1 MARTKQVPTKMP
13 AKLVQPKKTS
23 SSKKKLAEPE
33 AGGVKK
39 VRAARK
45 FKPGTVAMRDIRKAQ
60 RHGNRGIPKAVI
72 DSLVREIATN
82 FTEGNKDIR
91 FKKSSLRAI
100 HEAAESFQTDLMRMA
115 GTLSLH
121 AKRKTLDVAS
131 MKLASTFMLCPHV
144 FHETGGTAKAMK
156 GCLGNKTKIMWEA
169 PDYPKD
175 EDDDRA
181 VAKASAKDAE
191 AQKKAD
197 KKAAKAT
204 KAAEAQ
210 KKADMAG
217 DDAPSTDNEENNST
231 QDATQGVSE
240 ASKDFKDSKDSQ
252 ASKAPEAAKTPE
264 PADASM
270 DEDTSDD
277 EP

>member
-1 MARTKQVPTKMP
+1 
-13 AKLVQPKKTS
+13 
-23 SSKKKLAEPE
+23 
-33 AGGVKK
+33 
-39 VRAARK
+39 
-45 FKPGTVAMRDIRKAQ
+45 
-60 RHGNRGIPKAVI
+60 
-72 DSLVREIATN
+72 
-82 FTEGNKDIR
+82 
-91 FKKSSLRAI
+91 
-100 HEAAESFQTDLMRMA
+100 
-115 GTLSLH
+115 
-121 AKRKTLDVAS
+121 
-131 MKLASTFMLCPHV
+131 
-144 FHETGGTAKAMK
+144 MK

-175 EDDDRA
+175 DDDDRA

-191 AQKKAD
+191 VQKQAD

-217 DDAPSTDNEENNST
+217 DDVPSTDNEENIST

-252 ASKAPEAAKTPE
+252 ASKAAEAAKTPE